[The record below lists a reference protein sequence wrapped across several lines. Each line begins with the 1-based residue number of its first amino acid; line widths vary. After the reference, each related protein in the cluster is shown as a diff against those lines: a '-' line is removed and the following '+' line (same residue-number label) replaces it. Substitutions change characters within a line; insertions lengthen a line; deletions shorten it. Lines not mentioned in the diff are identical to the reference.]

1 MSLTVVVL
9 AAGEGKRMKSSVQ
22 KVLHKA
28 AGRSLLGHVLASV
41 APLRPARTIVVTS
54 ARKDEVG
61 SSLEAEGFSGLDLVV
76 QDPPRGTAD
85 AARVAL
91 EALDEVQGQI
101 LVVPGDAP
109 LLNFHSLKALVLE
122 HEARHAAASFMSAR
136 ATDPTGYGRV
146 IRDEDGRVLKIVEH
160 REATEQERS
169 VDEINTSVYVFDLER
184 LRDALGKVD
193 DANVQGE
200 FYLTDVVELF
210 HNEGDVVA
218 AYRTKE
224 AAVQGVNSR
233 SQLARVTAELRRRE
247 CERLMEGGVTI
258 IDPATTYVDATATVA
273 QDVVIHPFSFIEGAT
288 VIHRGAEIGPQARLV
303 DSEVE
308 EGARVSFAVVIESS
322 LGPDSSVG
330 PFASLRPG
338 TRLERGAKL
347 GSFVESKKT
356 VLGAG
361 SKANH
366 LSYLGDTEIGEGVN
380 VGAGTITTNWDGENK
395 HQTVIEDDA
404 YIGSDTML
412 VAPVRVGRRA
422 ATGAGAVVRDDVPDD
437 ALAVGVPAR
446 IIEGKGNRM
455 KKRDKGKNSAGQ

>member
-1 MSLTVVVL
+1 
-9 AAGEGKRMKSSVQ
+9 MKSSVQ

-41 APLRPARTIVVTS
+41 APLRTARTIVVTS

-61 SSLEAEGFSGLDLVV
+61 SSLEAEGFRGLDLVV

-85 AARVAL
+85 ATRVAL

-101 LVVPGDAP
+101 LLVPGDAP

-193 DANVQGE
+193 DANAQGE

-288 VIHRGAEIGPQARLV
+288 VIQRGAEIGPQARLV

-308 EGARVSFAVVIESS
+308 EGARVSYAVVIESS

-347 GSFVESKKT
+347 GTFVESKKT

-395 HQTVIEDDA
+395 HRTVIEDDA

-455 KKRDKGKNSAGQ
+455 KKRDEGKDSAGQ

>member
-1 MSLTVVVL
+1 LTVVVL

-61 SSLEAEGFSGLDLVV
+61 SSLEAEGFRGLDLVV

-85 AARVAL
+85 ATRVAL

-101 LVVPGDAP
+101 LLVPGDAP

-193 DANVQGE
+193 DANAQGE

-288 VIHRGAEIGPQARLV
+288 VIQRGAEIGPQARLV

-308 EGARVSFAVVIESS
+308 EGARVSYAVVIESS

-347 GSFVESKKT
+347 GTFVESKKT

-395 HQTVIEDDA
+395 HRTVIEDDA

-455 KKRDKGKNSAGQ
+455 KKRDEGKDSAGQ

>member
-1 MSLTVVVL
+1 LTVVVL

-61 SSLEAEGFSGLDLVV
+61 SSLEAEGFRGLDLVV

-85 AARVAL
+85 ATRVAL

-101 LVVPGDAP
+101 LLVPGDAP

-193 DANVQGE
+193 DANAQGE

-233 SQLARVTAELRRRE
+233 SQLAKVTAELRRRE

-288 VIHRGAEIGPQARLV
+288 VIQRGAEIGPQARLV

-308 EGARVSFAVVIESS
+308 EGARVSYAVVIESS

-347 GSFVESKKT
+347 GTFVESKKT

-395 HQTVIEDDA
+395 HRTVIEDDA

-455 KKRDKGKNSAGQ
+455 KKRDEGKDSAGQ

>member
-101 LVVPGDAP
+101 LLVPGDTP

-233 SQLARVTAELRRRE
+233 SQLARVTAELRRR
-247 CERLMEGGVTI
+247 
-258 IDPATTYVDATATVA
+258 
-273 QDVVIHPFSFIEGAT
+273 
-288 VIHRGAEIGPQARLV
+288 
-303 DSEVE
+303 
-308 EGARVSFAVVIESS
+308 
-322 LGPDSSVG
+322 
-330 PFASLRPG
+330 
-338 TRLERGAKL
+338 
-347 GSFVESKKT
+347 
-356 VLGAG
+356 
-361 SKANH
+361 
-366 LSYLGDTEIGEGVN
+366 
-380 VGAGTITTNWDGENK
+380 
-395 HQTVIEDDA
+395 
-404 YIGSDTML
+404 
-412 VAPVRVGRRA
+412 
-422 ATGAGAVVRDDVPDD
+422 
-437 ALAVGVPAR
+437 
-446 IIEGKGNRM
+446 
-455 KKRDKGKNSAGQ
+455 

>member
-41 APLRPARTIVVTS
+41 APLRTARTIVVTS

-85 AARVAL
+85 ATRVAL

-101 LVVPGDAP
+101 LVVPGDTP

-193 DANVQGE
+193 DANAQGE

-288 VIHRGAEIGPQARLV
+288 VIQRGAEIGPQARLV

-308 EGARVSFAVVIESS
+308 EGARVSYAVVIESS

-347 GSFVESKKT
+347 GTFVESKKT

-395 HQTVIEDDA
+395 HRTVIEDDA
-404 YIGSDTML
+404 YIGSNTML

-455 KKRDKGKNSAGQ
+455 KKQDKGKDSAGQ

>member
-1 MSLTVVVL
+1 
-9 AAGEGKRMKSSVQ
+9 
-22 KVLHKA
+22 
-28 AGRSLLGHVLASV
+28 
-41 APLRPARTIVVTS
+41 
-54 ARKDEVG
+54 
-61 SSLEAEGFSGLDLVV
+61 
-76 QDPPRGTAD
+76 
-85 AARVAL
+85 
-91 EALDEVQGQI
+91 
-101 LVVPGDAP
+101 
-109 LLNFHSLKALVLE
+109 
-122 HEARHAAASFMSAR
+122 
-136 ATDPTGYGRV
+136 
-146 IRDEDGRVLKIVEH
+146 
-160 REATEQERS
+160 
-169 VDEINTSVYVFDLER
+169 
-184 LRDALGKVD
+184 
-193 DANVQGE
+193 
-200 FYLTDVVELF
+200 DVVELF

-288 VIHRGAEIGPQARLV
+288 VIQRGAEIGPQARLV

-308 EGARVSFAVVIESS
+308 EGARVSYAVVIESS

-347 GSFVESKKT
+347 GTFVESKKT

-395 HQTVIEDDA
+395 HRTVIEDDA